1 MSCGL
6 FAYIESTINGSF
18 VHAGCTSICFLDDKN
33 MLMSSTTEKQNR
45 CDGLDCCHTTIPS
58 YTNAFK
64 INFTDDD
71 FTNDDNIDMKGKLD
85 GCKYAF
91 VSDQS
96 WLHDN
101 STAVLMPGVLNWPH
115 VPVVLNWDL
124 PHNSHYVRSLEKK
137 LTSAISN
144 STVVCNITQSRST
157 RHESRFFCSCRKG
170 YEGNP
175 YLPTGCQ
182 GKVVS

>member
-1 MSCGL
+1 
-6 FAYIESTINGSF
+6 
-18 VHAGCTSICFLDDKN
+18 
-33 MLMSSTTEKQNR
+33 MSSTTETKKK
-45 CDGLDCCHTTIPS
+45 CHGLDCCHTTIPS
-58 YTNAFK
+58 YTKAFK
-64 INFTDDD
+64 IYFTDED
-71 FTNDDNIDMKGKLD
+71 FTNDDNNDTKGKLD

-91 VSDQS
+91 VSDKS

-101 STAVLMPGVLNWPH
+101 SAAVLMPGVLNWTL
-115 VPVVLNWDL
+115 VPVALNWDL

-144 STVVCNITQSRST
+144 STVVCNMTQSRST
-157 RHESRFFCSCRKG
+157 RHESSFFCSCRQG
-170 YEGNP
+170 HEGNP